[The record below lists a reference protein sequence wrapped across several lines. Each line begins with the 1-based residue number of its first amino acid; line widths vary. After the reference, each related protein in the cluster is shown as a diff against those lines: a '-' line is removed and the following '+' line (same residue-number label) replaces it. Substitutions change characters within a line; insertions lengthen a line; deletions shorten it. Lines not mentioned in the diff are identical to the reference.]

1 MPGEMTSSKPYLIKA
16 FYDWISDNQLTPYV
30 VVDTTVSG
38 VQVPW
43 QFVQDNQIVLNIS
56 GGAVGAI
63 SFGEKAIELTARFSG
78 KIEYITIPF
87 GSVGAI
93 YAKENG
99 AGSSFPIEHEELPE
113 EEVTEDEP
121 SVKLEDASSTNPK
134 LEEGD
139 KPNADKKSGRPTLK
153 VIK

>member
-1 MPGEMTSSKPYLIKA
+1 MSSEMTSSKPYLIKA
-16 FYDWISDNQLTPYV
+16 FYDWISDNRLTPHV
-30 VVDTTVSG
+30 AVDTTVQG

-63 SFGEKAIELTARFSG
+63 SFNDQAIELTARFGG
-78 KIEYITIPF
+78 KLEYITIPF

-99 AGSSFPIEHEELPE
+99 AGSSFPIEHSDIE
-113 EEVTEDEP
+113 EEDVTDSLTDVSSEDTEPQKKAEP
-121 SVKLEDASSTNPK
+121 ST
-134 LEEGD
+134 
-139 KPNADKKSGRPTLK
+139 DKKRPNLT

>member
-1 MPGEMTSSKPYLIKA
+1 MSGEMTSSKPYLIKA
-16 FYDWISDNQLTPYV
+16 FYDWISDNHLTPYV
-30 VVDTTVSG
+30 VVDTTVKG

-63 SFGEKAIELTARFSG
+63 SFGDKTIDLTARFGG
-78 KIEYITIPF
+78 KLEHITIPF

-99 AGSSFPIEHEELPE
+99 AGSSFPIEHEASEEIAEESELTDVSSIASDQE
-113 EEVTEDEP
+113 SDATEAL
-121 SVKLEDASSTNPK
+121 KPK
-134 LEEGD
+134 G
-139 KPNADKKSGRPTLK
+139 KPTLK

>member
-1 MPGEMTSSKPYLIKA
+1 MTSSKPYLIKA

-30 VVDTTVSG
+30 VVDTTVLG

-63 SFGEKAIELTARFSG
+63 SFGDNAIEFTARFSG
-78 KIEYITIPF
+78 KIEYITVPF
-87 GSVGAI
+87 GAVGAI

-99 AGSSFPIEHEELPE
+99 AGSSFPIEHDETFE
-113 EEVTEDEP
+113 EEDISTDEP
-121 SVKLEDASSTNPK
+121 SIKLEDASI
-134 LEEGD
+134 E
-139 KPNADKKSGRPTLK
+139 KPTTDDNNKSSSKKSGRPTLK